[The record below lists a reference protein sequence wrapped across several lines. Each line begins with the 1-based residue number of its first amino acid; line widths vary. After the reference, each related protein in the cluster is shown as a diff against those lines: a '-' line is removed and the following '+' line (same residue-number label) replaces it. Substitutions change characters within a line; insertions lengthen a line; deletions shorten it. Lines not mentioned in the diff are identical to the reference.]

1 MNQSVVL
8 LMGANSQLTL
18 VLLNS
23 CFLGPLFPAPK
34 EAWYAGW
41 SCNHIQGQLA
51 LPGSESEVIPIDTA
65 ELSKLE
71 GGGGLSIALLLSV
84 FLFLGNRD
92 WFYVSQRLSR
102 S

>member
-1 MNQSVVL
+1 
-8 LMGANSQLTL
+8 MGANSQLTL

-23 CFLGPLFPAPK
+23 CFFGPLFPAPK

-51 LPGSESEVIPIDTA
+51 LPGSKSEVIPIDTA

-71 GGGGLSIALLLSV
+71 VGVGGTTLNCTFIKCLSV
-84 FLFLGNRD
+84 SG
-92 WFYVSQRLSR
+92 Q
-102 S
+102 